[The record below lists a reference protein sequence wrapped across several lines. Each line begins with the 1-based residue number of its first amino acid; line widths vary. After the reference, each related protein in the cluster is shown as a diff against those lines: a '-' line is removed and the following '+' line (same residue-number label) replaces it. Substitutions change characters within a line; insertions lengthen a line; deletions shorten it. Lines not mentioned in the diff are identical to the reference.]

1 MLIPIFIVIYYYIKI
16 TQDYKTP
23 FLALFRMVIQLLL
36 IGYILV
42 FIFTTKSPWFILAI
56 LLVMLTF
63 AAIISL
69 RPLENRDKN
78 LYLKS
83 FISIAVGGIITLAIV
98 IFGVIKPKIWYE
110 PRITIPL
117 AGMVFANA
125 MNSLSIFLD
134 RLNSKNSTLKE
145 AFSAALI
152 PVINSFF
159 AVGLVSLPGMMT
171 GQILSGVD
179 PLIAVRY
186 QILVMLMVLSGSGLS
201 IIIFIKLS
209 HKLDKK

>member
-201 IIIFIKLS
+201 IIIFIKLKA
-209 HKLDKK
+209 KL